1 MKKMCYLI
9 MGLLFVFNISN
20 AQSQTSKLNLKVSGK
35 VQDSVTHEVV
45 DYATVHLKEQKS
57 GKSIKSTLTKADGT
71 FEFDV
76 ADTGKYTIV
85 VVGLGYAAKTIP
97 FELKK
102 SMDLG
107 VIEVSKSSNKLGEVV
122 VTADRPI
129 VKQDIDRLTYDIQ
142 ADPENK
148 VLNVLD
154 MMRKVPLLSV
164 DGEEN
169 LQLKGSG
176 NYKIL
181 LNGKPSAM
189 LARNT
194 KDALKAM
201 NAADI
206 EKIEVITTP
215 PAKYDSEGLA
225 GIINIITKKRVD
237 NGYNAS
243 LTARESTPAGGPGG
257 SASFTFKQGK
267 FGISGFGGFFNQQS
281 ATTSN
286 SNLRN
291 TLDGNG
297 NIQSVFQQL
306 GQSSQDGLYH
316 YISTELSFEIDTL
329 DLITGSIDLNGS
341 KYNSLNNQNA
351 HNNAQD
357 GTLLQ
362 QYILDNS
369 SKNNGDGNNLSFNY
383 QRNFK
388 RNKEQLLTFSYQY
401 DDYKNHSNNGVAIS
415 DQINYPLNNY
425 QQNNSSLSNEQTFQL
440 DYVHPVKK
448 LNIEGGVKGILRK
461 SDSDYQFYN
470 QNPNS
475 GDYELDPSKTN
486 TFNYHQNVYG
496 IYNSYQY
503 KLKKW
508 GFKGGLRLEAT
519 VINADFVSSAS
530 KVKQNYFNFIP
541 TVAVNHSL
549 KNNVSLSLGYTQ
561 RIERPGIWQ
570 LNPFVDRSNPNFIST
585 GNPDLKPVI
594 SNSFNLN
601 FSKFGKGSVNVS
613 LSYDF
618 ANNTVQTVSVL
629 KDNVTSSNYYNIG
642 KNRRLGTNLSVNYP
656 ITKKLNFNLG
666 GNINYIKLQGYLGT
680 QLYKNDGLQGYVYGS
695 ASYRLEHEMRVNASF
710 FYYSPGVRLQGSSN
724 SSINSSL
731 SISKDLVRDKL
742 TFSAYVSNPFSKF
755 RDFNSESNGANFYQ
769 ISHYQNFYRRY
780 SLSLNYKFGK
790 LKGTIK
796 KNKRGIQNN
805 DVQGGG
811 SGAGNTG
818 N

>member
-1 MKKMCYLI
+1 MKKLCLLI
-9 MGLLFVFNISN
+9 TGFLFVFQVTKAQNIS
-20 AQSQTSKLNLKVSGK
+20 SKLTLKVSGK
-35 VQDSVTHEVV
+35 VQDSLTHEAV
-45 DYATVHLKEQKS
+45 DYATVHLKEQIS
-57 GKSIKSTLTKADGT
+57 GKNIKSTLTKADGT

-102 SMDLG
+102 SIYLA
-107 VIEVSKSSNKLGEVV
+107 VIAVSKSSNKLGEVV

-142 ADPENK
+142 ADPESK

-164 DGEEN
+164 DGEDN

-206 EKIEVITTP
+206 EKVEVITTP

-267 FGISGFGGFFNQQS
+267 FGVSGFGGFFNNQPT
-281 ATTSN
+281 TTSS

-291 TLDGNG
+291 TLDGSG
-297 NIQSVFQQL
+297 NVQSVFQQT
-306 GQSSQDGLYH
+306 GQNKIDGRYH
-316 YISTELSFEIDTL
+316 YLSTELSFEIDTL
-329 DLITGSIDLNGS
+329 NLITGSVGLNVN
-341 KYNSLNNQNA
+341 KYNTLANQNA
-351 HNNAQD
+351 NNSAED

-362 QYILDNS
+362 QYILDNRNYS
-369 SKNNGDGNNLSFNY
+369 YGNGNNLSFNY
-383 QRNFK
+383 QKNFK
-388 RNKEQLLTFSYQY
+388 RNKDQLLTFSYQY
-401 DDYKNHSNNGVAIS
+401 DDYKNNSKNGVLIS
-415 DQINYPLNNY
+415 HQINYPSKDYN
-425 QQNNSSLSNEQTFQL
+425 QNNSSLSNEQTFQL
-440 DYVHPVKK
+440 DYVHPVKQ

-461 SDSDYQFYN
+461 SNSDYQFLN
-470 QNPNS
+470 LNPNS

-486 TFNYHQNVYG
+486 TFNYHQNVLG
-496 IYNSYQY
+496 MYNSYQY

-508 GFKGGLRLEAT
+508 GFKGGLRLEET

-570 LNPFVDRSNPNFIST
+570 LNPFVDQSNPNFIST
-585 GNPDLKPVI
+585 GNPDLRPVI

-601 FSKFGKGSVNVS
+601 FSKFGKGSFNVS

-618 ANNTVQTVSVL
+618 ANNTIQSVSVL

-642 KNRRLGTNLSVNYP
+642 KNRKLGTNLSINYP
-656 ITKKLNFNLG
+656 LTKKLNFNVG
-666 GNINYIKLQGYLGT
+666 GNMNYIKLEGYLGT
-680 QLYKNDGLQGYVYGS
+680 QLYKNNGLQGYLYSS
-695 ASYRLEHEMRVNASF
+695 ASYRLAHQMRVNASF

-724 SSINSSL
+724 SSVNSSL
-731 SISKDLVRDKL
+731 SLSKDLVKDKL
-742 TFSAYVSNPFSKF
+742 TFSAYVSNPFAKF
-755 RDFNSESNGANFYQ
+755 RDYSSESKGANFYQ
-769 ISHYQNFYRRY
+769 ISHYQNVYRRY
-780 SLSLNYKFGK
+780 SFSLNYKFGR
-790 LKGTIK
+790 LKGSIK